1 MATIVCA
8 SCGTVNDAKNLF
20 CQACGKSLNAAA
32 PAASDKTVVASRKAV
47 ETPPAP
53 VAAPVAPPPP
63 TPAAPVMPPPP
74 PAYVPPAPMGTP
86 ISSLGLRSDGWSDVL
101 EDAAGLEETVKEAFV
116 KEVKAAGLP
125 ALAVGESLLTNGKA
139 TRKYL
144 VLYNGNGANVVVR
157 FAAYGKDLLTSWD
170 LYTKRK
176 FNWLTIGL
184 LGGIVFLLTLIYQV
198 LGHWGLFYN
207 GLFAFLQVFLSLL
220 LVPTLALMLVGKLI
234 KDDWLGLFVDDLD
247 EFAADDAI
255 ALTSLVDS
263 ALSRAVESAQAEKP
277 KGKK

>member
-32 PAASDKTVVASRKAV
+32 PAASDKTVVASRKTV

-53 VAAPVAPPPP
+53 FAVPVAPPPAI
-63 TPAAPVMPPPP
+63 PAAPVVPPPP

-101 EDAAGLEETVKEAFV
+101 EDAAGLEETVKEDFV
-116 KEVKAAGLP
+116 KEIKAAGLP
-125 ALAVGESLLTNGKA
+125 GLAVGESLLTNGKS

>member
-101 EDAAGLEETVKEAFV
+101 EDAAALEETVKEAFV

-125 ALAVGESLLTNGKA
+125 GLAVGESLLTNGKS